1 MGSRGDVAAFRD
13 ECLSIPFVV
22 SGEKIDSWIIWSI
35 AWCSILDSASIFMV
49 LLHGYNLDS

>member
-1 MGSRGDVAAFRD
+1 VGSRGDVAAFRD